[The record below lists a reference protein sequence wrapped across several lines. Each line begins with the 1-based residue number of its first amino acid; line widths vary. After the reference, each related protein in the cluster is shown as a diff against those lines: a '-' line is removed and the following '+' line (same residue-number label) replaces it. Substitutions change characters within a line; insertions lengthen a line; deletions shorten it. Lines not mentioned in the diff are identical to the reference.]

1 MSIRSTFVRDEN
13 LKVSKAYPA
22 AAATANS
29 DAIDLGDTYPALM
42 LGDAQ
47 IEIAAPAVPNLA
59 DTKTA
64 THTLQDSADGSSF
77 AAVAELQPL
86 VQTGASSAG
95 ADAATRRYKAPAGL
109 RRYIRVSTAVASAG
123 GDNTA
128 KSVELSV
135 VF

>member
-1 MSIRSTFVRDEN
+1 MAPRSTFVRDEN
-13 LKVSKAYPA
+13 LKVTTAYPA

-29 DAIDLGDTYPALM
+29 ASIDLRDTYPCVS
-42 LGDAQ
+42 LGGAQ
-47 IEIAAPAVPNLA
+47 IEIAAPAVPALA
-59 DTKTA
+59 DAKTA
-64 THTLQDSADGSSF
+64 THTLQDSADDSSF

-86 VQTGASSAG
+86 VQTGADSAG
-95 ADAATRRYKAPAGL
+95 AAAATRRYKAPAGL

-135 VF
+135 VY